1 MNEKLHIKLA
11 SGWKIK
17 NLRRDR
23 IGLIRLGSVTHA
35 FNFDQRYVGLKILGD
50 VDTPY
55 IENSNLD
62 FEKEEFDII
71 IPSNPNL
78 LPPGYYMLFLVSAL
92 SLDPEDLRYPLI
104 GCPSNAQI
112 IQIKLSDASFIKIDD
127 DIKILG
133 GQ

>member
-1 MNEKLHIKLA
+1 M
-11 SGWKIK
+11 KIK

-55 IENSNLD
+55 MINSNLD
-62 FEKEEFDII
+62 LEKEEFDVI
-71 IPSNPNL
+71 IPSNSNL
-78 LPPGYYMLFLVSAL
+78 LPPGYYMIFLLSAL
-92 SLDPEDLRYPLI
+92 SPDPEDSRYPLI
-104 GCPSNAQI
+104 GCPSIAQI
-112 IQIKLSDASFIKIDD
+112 IQIELSDASFIKNDND
-127 DIKILG
+127 LPG